1 MKRTWILAANAAR
14 AVCLQRDDRLPDL
27 KLVEEI
33 EDPLGR
39 AKGIGLATDRSGH
52 ETTAAGGGGVAFAP
66 RTDPRR
72 KERAA
77 FARRLADFLNESL
90 AQHKCEAVTIVAGN
104 PFLGQIE
111 EHLNSSA
118 RKALS
123 KTLDLD
129 LASYPL
135 DELRRRLIEALGRT
149 R

>member
-27 KLVEEI
+27 KFVEEI

-39 AKGIGLATDRSGH
+39 LKGTDLATDRSGH

-66 RTDPRR
+66 RTNPRS
-72 KERAA
+72 KERAL
-77 FARRLADFLNESL
+77 FARRLAEFLNDSL
-90 AQHKCEAVTIVAGN
+90 AQHKCDALTIVAAH

-111 EHLNSSA
+111 GHLNPGA

-123 KTLDLD
+123 ATFALD
-129 LASYPL
+129 LAGESL
-135 DELRRRLIEALGRT
+135 EELRRRITEVIAPER
-149 R
+149 